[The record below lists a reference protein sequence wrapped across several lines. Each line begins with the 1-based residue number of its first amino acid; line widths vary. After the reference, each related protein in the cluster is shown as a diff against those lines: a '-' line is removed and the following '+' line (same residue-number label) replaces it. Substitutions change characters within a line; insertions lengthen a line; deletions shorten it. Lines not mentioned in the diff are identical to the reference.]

1 MNLLQL
7 KYIVEVEKTQ
17 SITRAAD
24 NLYMGQPNLSRSI
37 RELEDTLGF
46 SIFRRTSKG
55 MIPTQEGEE
64 VLFRAKKVLSQIE
77 AIEDIGKQDYAGR
90 QVFSISVPRVSYIS
104 HAFTSFVSDSDLN
117 SSMEFDYQETNS
129 MQAIEN
135 VLDKTNNLA
144 IIRYRAPH
152 ENSFISLFKEKDL
165 DYELI
170 SEFTHKVLMSER
182 HPLATKEKLGF
193 SDLKGYIELIHGDP
207 SLPAVSPIQAKQMEI
222 SESGNKKIYLYE
234 RGGQFDL
241 LCAVPLTYM
250 WVSPIPLVML
260 KRQGLVMKDCG
271 KTNASW
277 IYKDV
282 LIHRKNHRLTD
293 LDKRFI
299 DEVFRCQRLVFYDE
313 QS

>member
-77 AIEDIGKQDYAGR
+77 AIEDIGKQDSAGR
-90 QVFSISVPRVSYIS
+90 QIFSISVPRVSYIS
-104 HAFTSFVSDSDLN
+104 HAFTNFVSDSDLN
-117 SSMEFDYQETNS
+117 SSLEFDYQETNS

-182 HPLATKEKLGF
+182 HPLAPIEKLGF

-207 SLPAVSPIQAKQMEI
+207 SLPAVSPVQAKQMEI

-241 LCAVPLTYM
+241 LCAIPLTYM
-250 WVSPIPLVML
+250 WVSPIPRIML
-260 KRQGLVMKDCG
+260 NRYGLVMKDCG
-271 KTNASW
+271 KSNASW
-277 IYKDV
+277 TYKDV
-282 LIHRKNHRLTD
+282 LIHRKNHRFTD

-299 DEVFRCQRLVFYDE
+299 DELFKCQRVVFYDE
-313 QS
+313 QH